1 MLDPNAEAIRAL
13 HAAVTGLKRI
23 IQVRCVPEHLP
34 KSQWAAMFDP
44 IDAALDEALGLVDGL
59 AEAEQ
64 TA

>member
-34 KSQWAAMFDP
+34 KSQWAAMFNP
-44 IDAALDEALGLVDGL
+44 IDTALNEALGLVD
-59 AEAEQ
+59 
-64 TA
+64 